1 MVCPIFFLEFD
12 NILEECT
19 QFHMDNSG
27 CKKRTA
33 RNYALKDVAVKYLM
47 KENPEVFERLGRK
60 WDGDEKSYMHVRI

>member
-1 MVCPIFFLEFD
+1 
-12 NILEECT
+12 
-19 QFHMDNSG
+19 MDNSG